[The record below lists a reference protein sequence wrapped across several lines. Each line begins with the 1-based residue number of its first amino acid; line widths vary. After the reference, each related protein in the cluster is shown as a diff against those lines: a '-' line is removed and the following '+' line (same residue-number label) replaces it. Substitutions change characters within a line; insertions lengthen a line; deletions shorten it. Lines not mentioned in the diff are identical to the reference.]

1 MRSLVIVPVIAA
13 LALAGC
19 KKEAGPAAGASGSP
33 AAAAAASA
41 GGLPKPT
48 PGMYQSTM
56 KLISFEAPGLPPQAV
71 ESMKSAIAKG
81 QEGKNSFC
89 LTSDEAS
96 RGYEERVKK
105 LAGRP
110 DCTMDRYNAAG
121 GTLDAVFTCKGDNG
135 MKSVMT
141 MKGMMT
147 PTGSDVTM
155 SMEQSGSQMP
165 GGSMKMT
172 MNVKSE
178 RVGDCK

>member
-1 MRSLVIVPVIAA
+1 MSVV
-13 LALAGC
+13 
-19 KKEAGPAAGASGSP
+19 
-33 AAAAAASA
+33 
-41 GGLPKPT
+41 
-48 PGMYQSTM
+48 
-56 KLISFEAPGLPPQAV
+56 SFEAPGLPPQMAN
-71 ESMKSAIAKG
+71 EMKQAIAKG
-81 QEGKNSFC
+81 QEAENSFC
-89 LTSDEAS
+89 LTGEEAS

-110 DCTMDRYNAAG
+110 DCTMDRYSATG
-121 GTLDAVFTCKGDNG
+121 GTLDAAFTCKGDNG

-141 MKGMMT
+141 MKGLMT

-178 RVGDCK
+178 RIGDCK